1 MELPIGELEEQ
12 KPKRSGPPPLPGQ
25 KAPFVST
32 TEAEPAE
39 STTPTE
45 IPPPLPK
52 TKSAHPPARLGR
64 SVVPPD
70 PATFKMKSPA
80 EVRTA
85 RQKESTLKSTR
96 RMKFKPGDLPFE
108 DKPSKASTRPSAPPP
123 PTAAALRLSS
133 KPPPLTSK
141 TPSKPPPLKASK
153 AQIASKPPA
162 PAPVASKPSAIRTAV
177 TRPGTKPATTTSVGE
192 AAKIARIRF
201 LEEELRD
208 LKSRIADHTR
218 RVTARLDAV
227 AVRVDK
233 LESTTQPRSTLLE
246 QRVDEMGED
255 FEEKLSALETQVQTL
270 RDAEATAPTQTM
282 PSVPPPPDE
291 LEAELREKLETEL
304 RDTLAADLREKL
316 EAELRE
322 SLTAE
327 VRDSLQAELRASI
340 AESLQASIEATLDAK
355 IKAEVEAK
363 LSALPAAAPAKKKK
377 AKKDADALTQI
388 KGVGPASAKKLRK
401 QGVETVAAVAAWTDD
416 DIDKIHNALG
426 TAKKRLKEWRAAAKS
441 I

>member
-1 MELPIGELEEQ
+1 MTQRKDDTMELPIGDLEEQEQ

-25 KAPFVST
+25 KAPFASA

-45 IPPPLPK
+45 VPPPLPK
-52 TKSAHPPARLGR
+52 TKSGRPPARLGR
-64 SVVPPD
+64 SVLPPD

-80 EVRTA
+80 EVKTA

-96 RMKFKPGDLPFE
+96 RMKFKPGELPFE
-108 DKPSKASTRPSAPPP
+108 DKPSKPSTRPSAPPP

-153 AQIASKPPA
+153 AHIASKPPA
-162 PAPVASKPSAIRTAV
+162 PAPVASKPSATRTAV
-177 TRPGTKPATTTSVGE
+177 TRPGTKPSTTTSVGE

-208 LKSRIADHTR
+208 LKGRIADHTR
-218 RVTARLDAV
+218 RVTARLDAL

-233 LESTTQPRSTLLE
+233 LESTAQPRSTLLE

-255 FEEKLSALETQVQTL
+255 LEEKLTALETQVEAL
-270 RDAEATAPTQTM
+270 REAEATAPTQTM
-282 PSVPPPPDE
+282 PSVPPPPGE
-291 LEAELREKLETEL
+291 LEAELREKLE
-304 RDTLAADLREKL
+304 
-316 EAELRE
+316 
-322 SLTAE
+322 
-327 VRDSLQAELRASI
+327 AELRASI

-363 LSALPAAAPAKKKK
+363 LSELPAAPAKKKK
-377 AKKDADALTQI
+377 TKKDADALTQI

-426 TAKKRLKEWRAAAKS
+426 TAKKRLKEWRTAAKAL
-441 I
+441 